1 MYVCT
6 YARVH
11 ESLCL
16 VDVLAQG
23 RRDWFA
29 GVRLRRETVMMVIIV
44 AIVAIVVKLGLSIS
58 SKAGGK
64 CLLSAIRREIGTI
77 LRGELD

>member
-1 MYVCT
+1 
-6 YARVH
+6 
-11 ESLCL
+11 
-16 VDVLAQG
+16 
-23 RRDWFA
+23 
-29 GVRLRRETVMMVIIV
+29 MMVIIVGIVAIV